1 MHASVYISM
10 MAANGDTDQ
19 MRPYVAIMQVRTARE
34 LGAAVRA
41 ARREQG
47 LTQAEL
53 AGRIG
58 ATRAWVGAFEG
69 GKPTAELGLALRA
82 IDALGLV
89 ADLVRAGPRHGGID
103 LDALLGDG
111 DA

>member
-1 MHASVYISM
+1 MHAFVYICM
-10 MAANGDTDQ
+10 MLMDVDISR
-19 MRPYVAIMQVRTARE
+19 MRAYVGIMQVRTARE

-58 ATRAWVGAFEG
+58 ATRAWVGAFES

-103 LDALLGDG
+103 LDALFGDD